1 MIKRVVD
8 LLFFWIKGGTF
19 FAKRVGVL
27 VGDRCR
33 IYTRYFGSEPF
44 LISIG
49 NDVTITAGVSFIT
62 HDGSLILFKDEK
74 GRRYK
79 YQRISIGNNVFIGVN
94 SIVMPGVKID
104 DNVIVAAGSV
114 VTKSIPSG
122 VIVGGVPA
130 KIIGRFDELKV
141 KSLKNC
147 VSEVDT
153 DFNMPYKDRIFKVLD
168 KAYKEYLKEE

>member
-1 MIKRVVD
+1 
-8 LLFFWIKGGTF
+8 
-19 FAKRVGVL
+19 
-27 VGDRCR
+27 
-33 IYTRYFGSEPF
+33 
-44 LISIG
+44 
-49 NDVTITAGVSFIT
+49 
-62 HDGSLILFKDEK
+62 
-74 GRRYK
+74 
-79 YQRISIGNNVFIGVN
+79 
-94 SIVMPGVKID
+94 MPGVKID